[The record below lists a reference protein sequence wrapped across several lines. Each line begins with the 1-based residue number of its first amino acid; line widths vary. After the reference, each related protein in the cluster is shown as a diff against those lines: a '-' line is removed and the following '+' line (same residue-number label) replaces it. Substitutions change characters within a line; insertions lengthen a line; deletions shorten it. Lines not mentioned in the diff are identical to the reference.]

1 MGVEYQSCTTDTQY
15 VNYTLRSDINM
26 KVITKQDRIRDA
38 IASFRKMWGNGS
50 YGADQRGV
58 AVGFELG
65 LLNADK
71 ATAEDVNTLIG
82 NASWTRLECDE
93 CKKDSEAVIEIGDK
107 PNYESNTA
115 YICVDC
121 IRDAFELH
129 NIQLGILKV

>member
-1 MGVEYQSCTTDTQY
+1 
-15 VNYTLRSDINM
+15 M

-58 AVGFELG
+58 AVGSELG
-65 LLNADK
+65 PLNSDK